1 MPPKRSKDQINAQIL
16 ALCQGDGVI
25 KTRIVYQV
33 GLNFESIRPYLAR
46 LTEKSYLEVVQ
57 SDRPIYRTT
66 EKGEKA
72 MRCLTRIEEIYS

>member
-1 MPPKRSKDQINAQIL
+1 
-16 ALCQGDGVI
+16 LCQGDGVI

-57 SDRPIYRTT
+57 SDQPIYRTT

>member
-16 ALCQGDGVI
+16 SLCHGDGAI
-25 KTRIVYQV
+25 KTKIVYQV
-33 GLNFESIRPYLAR
+33 GLNFRTILPYLTL
-46 LTEKSYLEVVQ
+46 LTEKSLLEVIQ
-57 SDRPIYRTT
+57 NDRPIYKTT